1 MLPERVASGTALAAF
16 RDIRE
21 IGAPQ
26 ISIPLSAGVLPL
38 DLDKDLST
46 SLRDPERVAAVRRTG
61 LLNAPPDPAIERLTR
76 LARRLLSCPAAFL
89 CLMEEDAQFLA
100 GATGLPE
107 AANTRRTPLCQ
118 SFCQYAVAARADF
131 VIADARE
138 HELLRDDPA
147 VREKGL
153 IAYAGVPLLTPD
165 GHALGT
171 FCVMDHAPHHWS
183 EAELADLHDLAA
195 LATIEIHRRLQA
207 VTSLPADSDARLS
220 YGALPALVWTATPDG
235 SCDYVNERWLE
246 FTGRPAAAEFGNGW
260 LERMHPDDRASALE
274 QFHDALARRRP
285 FHLEFRLQ
293 RHDGQYRWL
302 HDAGVP
308 RFGAD
313 GALLGFVGC
322 ATDVTERRQLAQRLV
337 RAERAQAI
345 GQLAGGVAHD
355 FNNLLTGIIGHVALL
370 QEEPGLSE
378 LAREDLL
385 QIQRSADRA
394 SSLTRQLLAFSRRQ
408 VLAPRVL
415 DLNQLVSGRLSSLRR
430 LVGARVQVVWN
441 PAASVD
447 PIVADPNQLEQV
459 LSQLSANAR
468 DSMPDGGTLELTTR
482 QERLESVEGTRL
494 SGTHRSGT
502 YVVLQ
507 VRDTGRGMDAATL
520 ERIFEPF
527 FSTKNPSEGAGLGLA
542 SVYGIVKQSG
552 GHIEVASEPG
562 RGTSFTIYF
571 PRHEGSGPVG
581 TAAMAEEPA
590 GGNETILLVEDEEQ
604 VRELARRVLE
614 RVGYTVLAAANAAAA
629 TAIADRHPGHIH
641 LLVTDMLLPQLG
653 GRELAARL
661 SIHRPAIKVLYISGS
676 SDGSIARLRM
686 IEPGTGFLEKPFSLD
701 RLLRTVRQALGDPDG
716 GSRPA

>member
-1 MLPERVASGTALAAF
+1 M
-16 RDIRE
+16 
-21 IGAPQ
+21 
-26 ISIPLSAGVLPL
+26 

-46 SLRDPERVAAVRRTG
+46 SLRDPERVAALRRTG
-61 LLNAPPDPAIERLTR
+61 LLDAPPDPTFERLTR
-76 LARRLLSCPAAFL
+76 LARRLLNCPASFL
-89 CLMEEDAQFLA
+89 CLLEEDGQFLA
-100 GATGLPE
+100 SAAGLPE
-107 AANTRRTPLCQ
+107 FVGVTRRTPLCQ
-118 SFCQYAVAARADF
+118 SFCQCAVATRADF
-131 VIADARE
+131 AIADARE
-138 HELLRDDPA
+138 HAVLRDDPA
-147 VREKGL
+147 VRDLGL

-165 GHALGT
+165 GQALGT
-171 FCVMDHAPHHWS
+171 FCVLDRVPRHWS

-195 LATIEIHRRLQA
+195 LATVEIHRRLQA
-207 VTSLPADSDARLS
+207 ATGSSGDTDSRLS
-220 YGALPALVWTATPDG
+220 YGALPALVWTTGPDG
-235 SCDYVNERWLE
+235 ACDYVNARWLE
-246 FTGRPAAAEFGNGW
+246 FTGRPAAAELGDGW
-260 LERMHPDDRASALE
+260 LDRMHPDDRAATI
-274 QFHDALARRRP
+274 QQYRDAVARRRP
-285 FHLEFRLQ
+285 FHLEYRML

-302 HDAGVP
+302 LDAGVP
-308 RFGAD
+308 RFGPD
-313 GALLGFVGC
+313 GTLLGFVGC
-322 ATDVTERRQLAQRLV
+322 ATDVTERRQLEQRLV

-370 QEEPGLSE
+370 QEEPGLSP
-378 LAREDLL
+378 LAQEDLI

-394 SSLTRQLLAFSRRQ
+394 ASLTRQLLAFSRRQ
-408 VLAPRVL
+408 VLAPRLL
-415 DLNQLVSGRLSSLRR
+415 DLNQLVAGCLSGLRR

-447 PIVADPNQLEQV
+447 PIVADPNQVEQV
-459 LSQLSANAR
+459 LTQLSANAR

-482 QERLESVEGTRL
+482 QERLEGVGDTRL
-494 SGTHRSGT
+494 SGAHRSGT
-502 YVVLQ
+502 YVALQ
-507 VRDTGRGMDAATL
+507 VRDTGRGMDATTL

-527 FSTKNPSEGAGLGLA
+527 FSTKRPSEGAGLGLA

-562 RGTSFTIYF
+562 RGTTFTIHF

-581 TAAMAEEPA
+581 APAVGGEPA
-590 GGNETILLVEDEEQ
+590 GGTETILLVEDEEQ

-614 RVGYTVLAAANAAAA
+614 RVGYTVLAAADAEAA
-629 TAIADRHPGHIH
+629 TAIADRHAGHIH

-661 SIHRPAIKVLYISGS
+661 SIHRPAIKVVYISGS